1 MPKYDYTL
9 EKLLDKVED
18 IRKLDFIFD
27 VSRQLINCL
36 QVVHKAGYVYNDL
49 KPDNVMISF
58 DANSQMKV
66 SLIDYNLATKRPS
79 SNQKEPGNA
88 RFFNGSFIF
97 ASLDQ
102 LNFFETSPR
111 DDLEALFHM
120 MLVLLNGVRLVG

>member
-1 MPKYDYTL
+1 MPKYDFTL
-9 EKLLDKVED
+9 ENLLDKVED

-79 SNQKEPGNA
+79 
-88 RFFNGSFIF
+88 
-97 ASLDQ
+97 
-102 LNFFETSPR
+102 
-111 DDLEALFHM
+111 
-120 MLVLLNGVRLVG
+120 